1 VTNFPNGAKY
11 PKSRIEHIRAVDDIL
26 GRYYHMHGTYVG
38 ALVYIKPDVRS
49 CSDPP
54 LLALRT
60 CEDRYE
66 YCNYRPCVEAYDHE
80 EMTNYA
86 MPHRCTL
93 RHNGL
98 DCEALEDHRASAG
111 GVVREA
117 RMTQRVFRKSS
128 SALGTHT
135 ALIRE
140 RAVVSPP
147 MSPTTTAL
155 SATV

>member
-1 VTNFPNGAKY
+1 
-11 PKSRIEHIRAVDDIL
+11 
-26 GRYYHMHGTYVG
+26 MHGTYVG

-60 CEDRYE
+60 CEDRCE

-86 MPHRCTL
+86 MPHRCTF

-111 GVVREA
+111 GVVRVMGGGDDA
-117 RMTQRVFRKSS
+117 AGV
-128 SALGTHT
+128 
-135 ALIRE
+135 
-140 RAVVSPP
+140 
-147 MSPTTTAL
+147 
-155 SATV
+155 